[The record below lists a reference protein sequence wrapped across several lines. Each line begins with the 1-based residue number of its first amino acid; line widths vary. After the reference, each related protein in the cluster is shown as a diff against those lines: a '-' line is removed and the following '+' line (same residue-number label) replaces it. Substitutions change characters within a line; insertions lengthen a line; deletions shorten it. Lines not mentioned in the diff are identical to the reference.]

1 MAVKSLLFL
10 NRAAPYGHGRAAEM
24 LEAALVAA
32 AFGQEVRLAFL
43 DDGVFQLV
51 AGQQGEAVGQKSLA
65 GLIALIDEHDIDTVL
80 VEAESL
86 RERGL
91 TADDLLVEAEILPR
105 AALTL
110 ALAAAD
116 LVISA

>member
-51 AGQQGEAVGQKSLA
+51 AGQQAGAVGQKSQA
-65 GLIALIDEHDIDTVL
+65 ELIALLDEHDIDAVL

-86 RERGL
+86 AERGL
-91 TADDLLVEAEILPR
+91 SPADLMVEAEILPR
-105 AALTL
+105 AALTR
-110 ALAAAD
+110 ALAGAD
-116 LVISA
+116 MVISA